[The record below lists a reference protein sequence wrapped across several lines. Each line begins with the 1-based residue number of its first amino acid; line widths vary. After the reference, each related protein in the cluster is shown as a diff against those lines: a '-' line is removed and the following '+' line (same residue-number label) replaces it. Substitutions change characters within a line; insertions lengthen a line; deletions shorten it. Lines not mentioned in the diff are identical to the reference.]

1 MMKIIIKKIV
11 LSYGETLL
19 FLRRQILHYALMVST
34 SVLISLCM
42 NINDSTD
49 RSLDFMSLTLCST
62 MLFITIG
69 INWVKRFSSVLL
81 F

>member
-1 MMKIIIKKIV
+1 MIV

-19 FLRRQILHYALMVST
+19 FLRREIQHYALKVST

-42 NINDSTD
+42 NLNDGTA
-49 RSLDFMSLTLCST
+49 RSLDFMSQTLCGR

-69 INWVKRFSSVLL
+69 INWVKRFSSALL